1 MDDELKALLTGVKDS
16 LAEIAQKQQ
25 ELEEANNKIYTDFI
39 DPATE
44 AYNANEKRLR
54 LNAFKGKHGKD
65 LDAYN
70 DQLKALEGDDFDFA
84 AKAFDDYDEIEEKPD
99 EDEYVKALIAKIV
112 PQLEKI
118 KAAMQP
124 KDEQSKDEQPKIEA
138 KIEVEK
144 KEEPK
149 VEEKPA
155 KTEEEQ
161 FQDEL
166 DAEKARLEKGHTTS
180 Y

>member
-1 MDDELKALLTGVKDS
+1 MDDELKTLLIGVKDS
-16 LAEIAQKQQ
+16 LTEIAQRQQ
-25 ELEEANNKIYTDFI
+25 ELEEANKKIYTDFI
-39 DPATE
+39 DPATN
-44 AYNANEKRLR
+44 AYNENEKHLR

-84 AKAFDDYDEIEEKPD
+84 TKAFDDYDELEEKPD

-124 KDEQSKDEQPKIEA
+124 KAEEPKVEIEM
-138 KIEVEK
+138 EVEK

-149 VEEKPA
+149 PA
-155 KTEEEQ
+155 KTEEEE

-166 DAEKARLEKGHTTS
+166 NDEMNKLNKGPKNS

>member
-84 AKAFDDYDEIEEKPD
+84 TKAFDDYDELEEKPD

>member
-25 ELEEANNKIYTDFI
+25 ELEEANGKIYSDFI
-39 DPATE
+39 NPATE
-44 AYNANEKRLR
+44 AYNANEKCLR

-84 AKAFDDYDEIEEKPD
+84 TKAFDDYDELEEKPD

-124 KDEQSKDEQPKIEA
+124 KDEQPKIEA